1 MLFFILFPL
10 RMPSYYATQFGL
22 DVGHSAAL
30 SVLPWGLNI
39 VCANAAGY
47 VGDKMVHEWG
57 VDRTLTRK
65 LMQGLG
71 SLGPAACLFALA
83 CDQGVLL

>member
-1 MLFFILFPL
+1 
-10 RMPSYYATQFGL
+10 MPTYYATQFGL

-47 VGDKMVHEWG
+47 FGDKVPVSPCPVTCSAALVCTA
-57 VDRTLTRK
+57 VD
-65 LMQGLG
+65 
-71 SLGPAACLFALA
+71 S
-83 CDQGVLL
+83 GVLALKPTC

>member
-1 MLFFILFPL
+1 MHVYRTCICALC
-10 RMPSYYATQFGL
+10 RMPTYYATQFGL

-47 VGDKMVHEWG
+47 FGDKVP
-57 VDRTLTRK
+57 TSPLSC
-65 LMQGLG
+65 QFC
-71 SLGPAACLFALA
+71 CL
-83 CDQGVLL
+83 CWCITVMLLPNRMR

>member
-1 MLFFILFPL
+1 
-10 RMPSYYATQFGL
+10 MPTYYATQFGL

-47 VGDKMVHEWG
+47 FGDKVQVLPLPCHLCC
-57 VDRTLTRK
+57 T
-65 LMQGLG
+65 
-71 SLGPAACLFALA
+71 ALVCTA
-83 CDQGVLL
+83 GNVGVLAPEHSCC